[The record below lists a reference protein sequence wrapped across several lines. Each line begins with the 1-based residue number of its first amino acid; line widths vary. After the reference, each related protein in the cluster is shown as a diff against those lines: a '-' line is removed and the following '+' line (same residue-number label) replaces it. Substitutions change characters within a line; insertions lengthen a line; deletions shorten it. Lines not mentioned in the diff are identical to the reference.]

1 MHSTAAF
8 RFSTDDL
15 PERDRLPVWCEVMG
29 RQHMR
34 LDIELSDPATV
45 WAALDVHHLPAAEIT
60 CVQSDPAV
68 YRRTRQLANDGNGDF
83 TFTCIERGGFR
94 VVSDDAGEDLA
105 AGDGALIYHGVSGVF
120 DVTSRARVMA
130 ARFDGDMVRNAVRG
144 LDERLL
150 HRLPGDT
157 GRLRLLK
164 SYMSIVMRE
173 GVPQDAALAHLVNA
187 HLIDLLALCLRP
199 GGEARERAQ
208 AAAVPAA
215 RLAALRAD
223 IVASLSQVRLSART
237 IARQHGLSERYVHLL
252 FEQTGLSFSRFVN
265 EERLKR
271 AMAMLLD
278 PACAEMKIG
287 DIAFAVGFG
296 ELTTFNRAFRRRYG
310 DTPSAVRRGR
320 KGEAPS

>member
-1 MHSTAAF
+1 MQSIAAY

-15 PERDRLPVWCEVMG
+15 PVRDRVPVWLEVMG

-34 LDIELSDPATV
+34 LDIELRDTTTV
-45 WAALDVHHLPAAEIT
+45 WAALDVHRLPTAEIT

-68 YRRTRQLANDGNGDF
+68 YRRTRMLANDGNGDF

-94 VVSDDAGEDLA
+94 VVDDETGEDLGS
-105 AGDGALIYHGVSGVF
+105 GDGALVFHGVSGVF

-157 GRLRLLK
+157 GRLRLLT
-164 SYMSIVMRE
+164 SYMGLIMRE
-173 GVPQDAALAHLVNA
+173 GVPQDPALAHLLNA

-199 GGEARERAQ
+199 HGDARERAR

-215 RLAALRAD
+215 RLAALRAGV
-223 IVASLSQVRLSART
+223 VASLSQVRLSART
-237 IARQHGLSERYVHLL
+237 IARRHGLSERYVHLL
-252 FEQTGLSFSRFVN
+252 FEQTGMSFSRFVN

-278 PACAEMKIG
+278 PACAEMKVG
-287 DIAFAVGFG
+287 EIAFAVGFG

-320 KGEAPS
+320 RSDASI